1 MIFDVSRETVLGNLE
16 QYIRSGCYPFCVKPA
31 YFRELED
38 FWEPDRRELER
49 SMAQKGMSC
58 VALCY
63 NNNVDAGRSGLNRR
77 VHNGELLRRITMRY
91 GQNSTAFMKDVGLDK
106 GNSLTAVMYGTT
118 YNPAIRDMGKM
129 RPVIACGAKRMFW
142 CYMPLLC
149 RRCRLCITFIMKPL
163 MPCSVSLNWG
173 SARTRLSLCWRNGCG
188 MRMGLSNRRPG
199 RLLREK
205 SVMLT
210 ILARPMRSFSGQR

>member
-1 MIFDVSRETVLGNLE
+1 MIFDDSRETVLSNLE
-16 QYIRSGCYPFCVKPA
+16 QYIRGGCYPFCVKPA

-91 GQNSTAFMKDVGLDK
+91 GQNSTAFMKDV
-106 GNSLTAVMYGTT
+106 V
-118 YNPAIRDMGKM
+118 
-129 RPVIACGAKRMFW
+129 W
-142 CYMPLLC
+142 
-149 RRCRLCITFIMKPL
+149 
-163 MPCSVSLNWG
+163 
-173 SARTRLSLCWRNGCG
+173 TRAT
-188 MRMGLSNRRPG
+188 
-199 RLLREK
+199 
-205 SVMLT
+205 V
-210 ILARPMRSFSGQR
+210 